1 MKPYEV
7 LRSVA
12 AVVMLLKLLRFSRRL
27 MMEPDLVK
35 FVKRQVG
42 LMLMRLPSVR
52 AKLRS
57 EKDKTFVDVQKKFVP
72 GMSSPTTRLPE
83 QGMKREELMQLMD
96 KRAETDT
103 GESDKGKTTGAVY
116 HGGKE
121 HCDFIGSFYAKWAYT
136 NTLHPT
142 GHPAL
147 RQMDSEVVQMV
158 INLYNGPGGSCG
170 CNTTGGTESIIVAM
184 KSYRDQGIAR
194 GIVEPNIVVCRTAH
208 AAFWKAGQ
216 YLNFAVRDAGTLPE
230 TQQVDVRHM
239 ARLIDG
245 NTVAIV
251 GSACTF
257 PHGAIDP
264 IEEMSRLSLR
274 RGIGLHVDCCLG
286 GFIYPFAEKA
296 GFKVPVVDF
305 RVPGVTTIS
314 CDPHKYGFTPK
325 GESVLM
331 FRTHELRCFAYS
343 QCVDWSGGI
352 YATPTIVGSRAGGPV
367 AATWAAM
374 CSFGVEGYVETTR
387 QIMGATMKIAEGI
400 EKMADVEVVGKPE
413 LCVVAFRAKPGSGLN
428 SYAIAD
434 CMQHRSEWE
443 LASCQNPSC
452 IHLALTLP
460 TSRNADLFLSDLQAA
475 VSALRESSDGDFAST
490 AGLYGMAS
498 SLPTNFVEAAVGAYL
513 DAMLDPVES

>member
-1 MKPYEV
+1 MKPYEL

-12 AVVMLLKLLRFSRRL
+12 AVVLLLRFLRVSRRL
-27 MMEPDLVK
+27 MMEPDLFK
-35 FVKRQVG
+35 FVKSQLG
-42 LMLMRLPSVR
+42 LVLLRFPAVR
-52 AKLRS
+52 AKLQS
-57 EKDKTFVDVQKKFVP
+57 EKDKTFLDVQKKFIL
-72 GMSSPTTRLPE
+72 GMSSPTTRLPV
-83 QGMKREELMQLMD
+83 QGMPREELTQLMD
-96 KRAETDT
+96 QRAKTDT
-103 GESDKGKTTGAVY
+103 AEADKGKTTGAVY
-116 HGGKE
+116 HGGTE
-121 HCDFIGSFYAKWAYT
+121 HCEFIGNFYAKWAYT

-158 INLYNGPGGSCG
+158 INLYNGPAGSCG

-184 KSYRDQGIAR
+184 KSYRDQGMAR
-194 GIVEPNIVVCRTAH
+194 GITEPNIVVCRTAH

-216 YLNFAVRDAGTLPE
+216 YLNFSVREARSVPD
-230 TQQVDVRHM
+230 TQQVDLKHM
-239 ARLIDG
+239 ARLIDR

-251 GSACTF
+251 GSACTY
-257 PHGAIDP
+257 PHGVIDP
-264 IEEMSRLSLR
+264 IEDMSKLAQGS
-274 RGIGLHVDCCLG
+274 GTGLHVDCCLG

-296 GFKVPVVDF
+296 GFTVPIVDF

-325 GESVLM
+325 GASVVM
-331 FRTHELRCFAYS
+331 FRTHAQRGFAYS

-374 CSFGVEGYVETTR
+374 CSFGEEGYVETTR
-387 QIMGATMKIAEGI
+387 QIMSATMKIAAGI
-400 EKMADVEVVGKPE
+400 AMMPDLEVVGKPE
-413 LCVVAFRAKPGSGLN
+413 LCVVAFREKPGSGLN

-434 CMQHRSEWE
+434 CMQQRSEWE

-475 VSALRESSDGDFAST
+475 VTILRESSDGDFAST

-498 SLPTNFVEAAVGAYL
+498 SLPTNFVETAVGAYL
-513 DAMLDPVES
+513 DAMLDPVEG